1 MHVEAEISIARP
13 RVQVFEYLAR
23 SEHLPDYATDFAWVK
38 QTSHGEP
45 RLGTEY
51 RYRLKRGTEGTF
63 ARTEFEPHLR
73 LAWHGPSAKAGP
85 GSMEPAGR
93 WELSDAPEG
102 TKVKLVMAPQPHG
115 LLKLLAPMISRG
127 IRKDLPV
134 ALQRLKQTLEQPAVG
149 SPA

>member
-13 RVQVFEYLAR
+13 RAQVFEYLAR
-23 SEHLPDYATDFAWVK
+23 SEHLPDYATDFVWVK

-45 RLGTEY
+45 ALGTEY
-51 RYRLKRGTEGTF
+51 RYKMKRGTEGTF
-63 ARTEFEPHLR
+63 TRTEFEPHLR
-73 LAWHGPSAKAGP
+73 LGWHGPSAKAGP

-93 WELSDAPEG
+93 WELWDGPGG
-102 TKVKLVMAPQPHG
+102 TNIKLIMAPQPHG

-127 IRKDLPV
+127 IRKDLPA
-134 ALQRLKQTLEQPAVG
+134 ALERLKQTLERPAAG

>member
-51 RYRLKRGTEGTF
+51 RYRMKRGTEGTF
-63 ARTEFEPHLR
+63 ARTEFEPHIA

-102 TKVKLVMAPQPHG
+102 TNVKLIMAPKPHG
-115 LLKLLAPMISRG
+115 LLKLLAPMISSG
-127 IRKDLPV
+127 VRKDLPI
-134 ALQRLKQTLEQPAVG
+134 ALEQLKQTLARAPVQSTA
-149 SPA
+149 

>member
-1 MHVEAEISIARP
+1 MHIEAQISIAHP
-13 RVQVFEYLAR
+13 RAQVFEYLAR
-23 SEHLPDYATDFAWVK
+23 SEHLPDYATDFVWVK
-38 QTSHGEP
+38 QTSRGEP
-45 RLGTEY
+45 GLGTEY
-51 RYRLKRGTEGTF
+51 HYKTKRGTEGTF
-63 ARTEFEPHLR
+63 TRTEFEPHIR

-102 TKVKLVMAPQPHG
+102 TNVKLIMAPKPHG
-115 LLKLLAPMISRG
+115 LLKLLAPVISSG

-134 ALQRLKQTLEQPAVG
+134 ALGQLKQTLERPPVQ

>member
-23 SEHLPDYATDFAWVK
+23 SEYLPDYATDFVWVK
-38 QTSHGEP
+38 QTSQGEP

-51 RYRLKRGTEGTF
+51 RYRMKRGTEGTF
-63 ARTEFEPHLR
+63 ARTEFEPHIR

-85 GSMEPAGR
+85 GSMEPSGR
-93 WELSDAPEG
+93 WELTDSPEG

-134 ALQRLKQTLEQPAVG
+134 ALERLKQTLEQAPIG